1 LIRAEK
7 PLKSPPIVTKPKK
20 KKGGGGKPFQSALEK
35 HFDTIRSLRR
45 GRKTWVEVAKILN
58 EQGAKCT
65 PQGVWSFF
73 NAAVKRKR
81 PPLGFE
87 GYPYEKSE
95 AKSAPKPPVLPAFP
109 TSEPDDFSIK
119 VEQDNEDPFASYDPT
134 KTKE

>member
-20 KKGGGGKPFQSALEK
+20 QKGGGGKPFQSALEK

-45 GRKTWVEVAKILN
+45 GRKTWAEVAKTLN
-58 EQGAKCT
+58 EQGVKCT
-65 PQGVWSFF
+65 AQGVWSFF
-73 NAAVKRKR
+73 NSAVKRKR

-87 GYPYEKSE
+87 GYPAAKTE
-95 AKSAPKPPVLPAFP
+95 AQPPPLPSVLPAFP
-109 TSEPDDFSIK
+109 TSEPDAFSTK